1 MKANLKYAMILK
13 INVKKELILH
23 TRKICPNPLI
33 NSFLIEFVSI
43 LNLYVSTSNFRQRL
57 KTFPLKLKNIFLLK
71 ISFYFSITVYIHL
84 FVLVSSVQLSG

>member
-23 TRKICPNPLI
+23 TRKICPN
-33 NSFLIEFVSI
+33 
-43 LNLYVSTSNFRQRL
+43 
-57 KTFPLKLKNIFLLK
+57 PLKLKNIFLLK